1 MTDSILLAHPDLT
14 WHDLGTPHGK
24 GFSDTAR
31 TYDRL
36 PARAEAMVPELVWEL
51 SRMASGLF
59 TRVRTDATTIAVRY
73 TLGLP
78 ELGMTHMPP
87 TAVSGIDLYADDEE
101 GRSRWVAVS
110 HPATFPVVEALL
122 LDNGDAVA
130 NAGERDYTL
139 WFPLFNRVEK
149 AEIGLNPG
157 SSFALLPEDG
167 TPPVVY
173 YGTSIIH
180 GASASRPGM
189 TLSAQLSRR
198 LGRRVLGLG
207 FSGNGKMEVELA
219 ELIAEIPAAIYVIDC
234 LPNMDADMVEERAL
248 PFLEALRAAR
258 PSTPIVLVEDRTL
271 EDAWLKAE
279 EREKHDARRAALR
292 VAYDTLIERGETG
305 ITRIPHEGLL
315 GTDGDGTVDR
325 SHPTDLGFHRM
336 ADVLEPVLRG
346 ILRTSPDGHP

>member
-1 MTDSILLAHPDLT
+1 MTDSVLPDLI
-14 WHDLGTPHGK
+14 WHDLGTPHGR
-24 GFSDTAR
+24 GFTDTTR

-36 PARAEAMVPELVWEL
+36 PARAEAMVPELVWDL
-51 SRMASGLF
+51 SRMSSGLF
-59 TRVRTDATTIAVRY
+59 TRVRTNATTIAIRY

-87 TAVSGIDLYADDEE
+87 TSVSGIDLYADDAE

-110 HPATFPVVEALL
+110 HPASFPTVEAVLL
-122 LDNGDAVA
+122 TDGDAPA
-130 NAGERDYTL
+130 NGGERNYTL
-139 WFPLFNRVEK
+139 WFPLFNRVEQ

-157 SSFALLPEDG
+157 ASFTLLPEDE
-167 TPPVVY
+167 TPPIAY

-207 FSGNGKMEVELA
+207 FSGNGKMEVALA
-219 ELIAEIPAAIYVIDC
+219 QLIAEIPAAIYVIDC
-234 LPNMDADMVEERAL
+234 LPNMDADMVTERAL
-248 PFLEALRAAR
+248 PFLETLRAAR
-258 PSTPIVLVEDRTL
+258 PDTPIVLVEDRTL

-279 EREKHDARRAALR
+279 ERAKHDARRAALHA
-292 VAYDTLIERGETG
+292 AYDALIGRGETG
-305 ITRIPHEGLL
+305 ITLVPHDGLL

-336 ADVLEPVLRG
+336 ADVLEPALRD
-346 ILRTSPDGHP
+346 ILDA